1 MKRKNLFCFLVS
13 LLLVPGLLCSC
24 AQSKTL
30 SGVYETYSETGSYVS
45 FEFTQEGSFVCKTFM
60 LDVKVKQESGSYEI
74 EKGKITLTYDDRQD
88 GIVTFPFEEKEG
100 YILINGSEYYKK

>member
-1 MKRKNLFCFLVS
+1 MKAYAFAG
-13 LLLVPGLLCSC
+13 P
-24 AQSKTL
+24 TL
-30 SGVYETYSETGSYVS
+30 SFGLAANEVTKSMTYSSVDGKETKYTNIERYNGY
-45 FEFTQEGSFVCKTFM
+45 TGKYYMKTYN
-60 LDVKVKQESGSYEI
+60 SGTKSYEI